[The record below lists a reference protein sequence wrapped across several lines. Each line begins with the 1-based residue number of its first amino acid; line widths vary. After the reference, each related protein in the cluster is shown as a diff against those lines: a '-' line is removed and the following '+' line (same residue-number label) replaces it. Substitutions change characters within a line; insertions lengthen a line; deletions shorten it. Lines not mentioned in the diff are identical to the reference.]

1 MDMIGF
7 NTTNPLVENTQVM
20 YKNIVL
26 YQQLQTSFVW
36 NVLFS

>member
-20 YKNIVL
+20 YNNIVL